1 MKSRAAVL
9 VFGLLFGAAAMW
21 TVAHFAGPSFVG
33 HDLVE
38 VLDGVAN
45 NVNIDST
52 AIFFVGSGRREG
64 FSVSGADWR
73 QDDGPW
79 NVSSDVPT
87 CLEPLSSGQR
97 VTLGVV
103 DVPPGPPGGP
113 GREEVVWL
121 ECHG

>member
-1 MKSRAAVL
+1 MLKSRAAMLVL
-9 VFGLLFGAAAMW
+9 GLLFGAAAMW

-33 HDLVE
+33 HDVVE
-38 VLDGVAN
+38 ILDGVTTY
-45 NVNIDST
+45 VNYDST
-52 AIFFVGSGRREG
+52 TIFFVGSGRREG
-64 FSVSGADWR
+64 FRVAGAIWR

-79 NVSSDVPT
+79 NDSDVPT

-103 DVPPGPPGGP
+103 DVRPPSGGF
-113 GREEVVWL
+113 GRHVVVWL